1 MEQHPWQALVP
12 TQVLQE
18 QPTMEEG
25 VSDVRYYFGRMAN
38 KVLCKLHSVR
48 QSVSFLVLLVGC
60 IYRNF
65 TQN

>member
-18 QPTMEEG
+18 QPTMEEA

-38 KVLCKLHSVR
+38 KVLRKLHSVR

-60 IYRNF
+60 IFRNF